1 MFIEKNNFVDFSFDL
16 CLKHILD
23 NLQLDEKYWKGKTW
37 NETIQFRRIT
47 ILSNYSDFNKV
58 NEILNWGGIYGFK
71 NHQNIEN
78 AFVNLKINQ
87 FAKSTL
93 DRISS
98 YSKLFS
104 FHNPDQYFILDAR
117 VAFSLNCLLIG
128 YSDLK
133 SENNSQKPDLINF
146 NFKSKS
152 RNTFIK
158 DKSDIFIQFPKLKEI
173 PYQEY
178 NSMILKIYNHPLC
191 QEILEIKKLNKSSI
205 PEIIEMILFKYCE
218 EIYYSCQ
225 LDKYQGVVRPN
236 RK

>member
-1 MFIEKNNFVDFSFDL
+1 MINPNNNFIDFAFGK

-23 NLQLDEKYWKGKTW
+23 NLNLDEKYWKGKTW
-37 NETIQFRRIT
+37 NQTIQFRRNKR
-47 ILSNYSDFNKV
+47 LSDYNDLIKV

-78 AFVNLKINQ
+78 AFIYLQLNQ
-87 FAKSTL
+87 FATSTL

-104 FHNPDQYFILDAR
+104 FHSPDQYFILDAR

-128 YSDLK
+128 FNNLT
-133 SENNSQKPDLINF
+133 SENKFQKPNLINF

-158 DKSDIFIQFPKLKEI
+158 DKSDIFNQFPKLKEI
-173 PYQEY
+173 PYQEF
-178 NSMILKIYNHPLC
+178 NSMILKIYKHPLC
-191 QEILEIKKLNKSSI
+191 QESLKIQKLNKSEM
-205 PEIIEMILFKYCE
+205 PEIIEMIFFKYYE

-225 LDKYQGVVRPN
+225 LDKYQGLN
-236 RK
+236 TTNKK